1 MPGTA
6 RKGKERHSERE
17 GWEEG
22 KGSPE
27 SLLVMSILPFQDSL
41 APAQAARGDQHSPF
55 SEQWI

>member
-6 RKGKERHSERE
+6 RTGKKRHPEKE

-27 SLLVMSILPFQDSL
+27 SLLVTSILPFQDGL
-41 APAQAARGDQHSPF
+41 APVQGAQGDQPF
-55 SEQWI
+55 F